1 MTMRYLEGL
10 SAAAASAL
18 AISVGFV
25 MWLSW
30 RSPAQSVVVG
40 SNELRYPPMF
50 WDLPYD
56 PTHKKV
62 APPVLPSCGWLQC

>member
-30 RSPAQSVVVG
+30 RSPARSVVIE
-40 SNELRYPPMF
+40 SSELRYPPLF
-50 WDLPYD
+50 WIIELLVFAGVFYLIVR
-56 PTHKKV
+56 H
-62 APPVLPSCGWLQC
+62 

>member
-18 AISVGFV
+18 AIWVGFV

-30 RSPAQSVVVG
+30 RVLSDCEALTTHGKRKRAQPIG
-40 SNELRYPPMF
+40 HALKI
-50 WDLPYD
+50 
-56 PTHKKV
+56 H
-62 APPVLPSCGWLQC
+62 